1 MDWYFALV
9 LFHISLNE
17 KLYFIWP
24 RPVLLWNCK
33 SYHILSNYPYWYAY
47 IFQENIAS
55 SLPSYIRNLSCIIR
69 TLKSLIT
76 CCSII
81 CWGRRTN
88 IARAFYEYICILET
102 HTMFLARLYPLI
114 TKGSRRLAQLHRF
127 KVHEKYQVFILWF
140 LGMTK

>member
-9 LFHISLNE
+9 LFHTLLNE

-24 RPVLLWNCK
+24 RPVLLWNWMYCDE
-33 SYHILSNYPYWYAY
+33 Y
-47 IFQENIAS
+47 IFQVNIVS
-55 SLPSYIRNLSCIIR
+55 SLLSYIRNLICIIR

>member
-1 MDWYFALV
+1 MDWYCFSSFSYFTKWEIIFYLSKASITLK
-9 LFHISLNE
+9 LN
-17 KLYFIWP
+17 
-24 RPVLLWNCK
+24 CD
-33 SYHILSNYPYWYAY
+33 AY
-47 IFQENIAS
+47 IFQVNIVS
-55 SLPSYIRNLSCIIR
+55 SLLSYIRNLICIIR

-88 IARAFYEYICILET
+88 IARAFYEYICILDT
-102 HTMFLARLYPLI
+102 HAMFLARLYPLI
-114 TKGSRRLAQLHRF
+114 TKGSRRLVQLHRF